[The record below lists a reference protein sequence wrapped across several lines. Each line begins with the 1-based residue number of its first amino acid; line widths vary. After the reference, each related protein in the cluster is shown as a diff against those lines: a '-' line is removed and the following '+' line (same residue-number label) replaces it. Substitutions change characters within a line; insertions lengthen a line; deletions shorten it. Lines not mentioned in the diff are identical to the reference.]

1 MPTHETGL
9 QPFATFPAVAW
20 AVGPG
25 WYGPRRWRGDKKRK
39 CLRRL
44 WKPTRPGVG
53 APSERKGSNATDA
66 TEAGL
71 GAWYRWRRCC
81 ADPHPWPSLPG
92 RSRGSEGGSPSPRP
106 SPPREGE
113 TLAAFVEK
121 DAPRCWRAFLSEGQQ
136 RDGRNRGHRAFKQRP
151 EVLPLLGGEGRG
163 EGEPPSDPLL
173 LWGPAYGLP
182 TNWFDRFD

>member
-1 MPTHETGL
+1 MPLG
-9 QPFATFPAVAW
+9 ATAERCCALTLRWWGRISFGSRSFSGRRGRFPRCFPWLIWLPAVGGRSVRSSGRRVA
-20 AVGPG
+20 AVGA
-25 WYGPRRWRGDKKRK
+25 
-39 CLRRL
+39 
-44 WKPTRPGVG
+44 V
-53 APSERKGSNATDA
+53 
-66 TEAGL
+66 EAGL

-151 EVLPLLGGEGRG
+151 EVLPLPGGEGRG
-163 EGEPPSDPLL
+163 EGEPPSDVS
-173 LWGPAYGLP
+173 PAPPRSRGESP
-182 TNWFDRFD
+182 SDFW